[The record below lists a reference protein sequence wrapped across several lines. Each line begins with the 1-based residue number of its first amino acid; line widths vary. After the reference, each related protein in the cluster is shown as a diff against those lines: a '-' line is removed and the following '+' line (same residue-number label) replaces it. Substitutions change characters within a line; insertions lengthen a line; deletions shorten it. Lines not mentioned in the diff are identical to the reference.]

1 MSKLV
6 LYGSSELHL
15 SNAVSQHGLGKH
27 QHAQLTQL
35 IVCLCS
41 SSSVVDVYVSRTN
54 GFLIEHCT
62 IETPGPSSR
71 LVDIAHSF
79 TCIIQQAI

>member
-15 SNAVSQHGLGKH
+15 SNAVSQHGLGKY
-27 QHAQLTQL
+27 QPAQL